1 MIFAIKSPQLKSY
14 ISRLTE
20 KNKKFDDSEVD
31 RLQDETI
38 NISKEVQGLTDD
50 MAHHRAALT
59 ILPLIKAQ
67 VIKKFVPIFNDQIKY
82 YLNLFEFPVKFEIN
96 ENFEE
101 TMTIRGK
108 SGGKGYG
115 SLSAGQ
121 KFRVDIALL
130 FAWRSVA
137 KLRNSVNVSLLV
149 LDEIFDSSLDSDG
162 QDQFMEI
169 LSRLHEDTNVYV
181 ISHHAEEL
189 MGFDRNIEVSMRKN
203 FSQMRIT

>member
-1 MIFAIKSPQLKSY
+1 M
-14 ISRLTE
+14 
-20 KNKKFDDSEVD
+20 V
-31 RLQDETI
+31 
-38 NISKEVQGLTDD
+38 DD
-50 MAHHRAALT
+50 MTHHRAALT

-67 VIKKFVPIFNDQIKY
+67 VIKKFVPIFNDNIKY
-82 YLNLFEFPVKFEIN
+82 YLNLFEFSVKFEIN

-137 KLRNSVNVSLLV
+137 RLRNSVNVSLLV
-149 LDEIFDSSLDSDG
+149 LDEIFDSSLDFDG

-169 LSRLHEDTNVYV
+169 LSRLHEDTNVYL

-189 MGFDRNIEVSMRKN
+189 MGFDRNIEVNLNRN